1 MKNEKWN
8 AENILSQ
15 KGRVA
20 IVTGS
25 SSGIGYETAR
35 VLANK
40 QASVIL
46 AVRNLGKGN
55 KALAKILQQNKDAD
69 VKVMELDLAN
79 LASVKN
85 FAENFQKN
93 YLRLDLLINNAGVMI
108 PPYSKTSD
116 GFELQFGTNHLGH
129 FALTG
134 QLLERLIDTEG
145 SRIVNVSSGAHNIG
159 KIDFDDLNWE
169 NRSYAKWKA
178 YGDSKLAN
186 LLFTYEL
193 DRKLKDNGIDTL
205 VTASHPGWTATE
217 LQRTA
222 GGIVEY
228 LNGILAQD
236 ITMGALPTLRAAI
249 EAGLKGGEYF
259 GPNGFM
265 EIRGY
270 PIKVESNELSK
281 DQAIAKKLW
290 EVSEKLTDVKFEF
303 NKKAQS
309 AGK

>member
-1 MKNEKWN
+1 MMMKTEKWN

-15 KGRVA
+15 KGRIV

-40 QASVIL
+40 QASVII
-46 AVRNLGKGN
+46 AVRNLDKGN
-55 KALAKILQQNKDAD
+55 KALAKIIQQNKDAD
-69 VKVMELDLAN
+69 VQVMELDLAN

-93 YLRLDLLINNAGVMI
+93 YSRLDLLINNAGVMI
-108 PPYSKTSD
+108 PPYAKTRD

-134 QLLERLIDTEG
+134 QLLKLLISTQG
-145 SRIVNVSSGAHNIG
+145 SRIVNVSSGAHNFG

-169 NRSYAKWKA
+169 KRNYAQWTA

-186 LLFTYEL
+186 LYFTYEL
-193 DRKLKDNGIDTL
+193 DRKLKEQGINTL

-222 GGIVEY
+222 GDVMKY
-228 LNGILAQD
+228 LNGIFAQN

-249 EAGLKGGEYF
+249 EEGLKGAEYF

-265 EIRGY
+265 EIGGY
-270 PIKVESNELSK
+270 PVKVESNELSK
-281 DQAIAKKLW
+281 DRAIAQKLW
-290 EVSEKLTDVKFEF
+290 LVSEKLTEVKFEF
-303 NKKAQS
+303 NQKT
-309 AGK
+309 